1 MPETFAVPTLSG
13 QDLVTARQM
22 LAGYLART
30 TGKVSPWER
39 LRREYAT
46 TITMMLD
53 KLTGKDAQPAKA
65 RLDLNETHAT
75 TLSQVTQLYLKSADA
90 DEDKELLAA
99 AKALLAKLG

>member
-13 QDLVTARQM
+13 QDLVTARQV

-46 TITMMLD
+46 TIT
-53 KLTGKDAQPAKA
+53 
-65 RLDLNETHAT
+65 THAT

-90 DEDKELLAA
+90 DDDKELFAA